1 MNFFFPQYNALCMAE
16 NASHTMHNIQTLRGA
31 LVRDARLWARYL
43 DESIVL
49 FGKDTDVVF
58 SSHHWPTWG
67 EESIITF
74 LSQQRDLYAYLH
86 NETLRQLN
94 NGYTGLEIAEDFK
107 LPPSLG

>member
-1 MNFFFPQYNALCMAE
+1 
-16 NASHTMHNIQTLRGA
+16 MHNIQTLQGA

-67 EESIITF
+67 KENIITF

-107 LPPSLG
+107 LPPSLGKLWSARGYYGSVSHNVKAI